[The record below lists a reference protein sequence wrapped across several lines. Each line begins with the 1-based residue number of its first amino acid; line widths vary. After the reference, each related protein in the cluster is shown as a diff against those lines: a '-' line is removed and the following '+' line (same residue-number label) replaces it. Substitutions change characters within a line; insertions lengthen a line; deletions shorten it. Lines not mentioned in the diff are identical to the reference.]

1 VTVVSDTSVLRY
13 LVTLGQA
20 DLLLINERVGR
31 SIAAGAGLR
40 ISGTLGRLA
49 DAAERGWLDFE
60 LHVQR
65 LMAETNFRVSP
76 QVIEAVHRL
85 LGRKPPE

>member
-20 DLLLINERVGR
+20 DLLLIDERVGR
-31 SIAAGAGLR
+31 GVAARAGLR
-40 ISGTLGRLA
+40 ISGTLGVLA
-49 DAAERGWLDFE
+49 DAAERGWLDFD

-76 QVIEAVHRL
+76 DVIGAVRRL
-85 LGRKPPE
+85 MRRNARR